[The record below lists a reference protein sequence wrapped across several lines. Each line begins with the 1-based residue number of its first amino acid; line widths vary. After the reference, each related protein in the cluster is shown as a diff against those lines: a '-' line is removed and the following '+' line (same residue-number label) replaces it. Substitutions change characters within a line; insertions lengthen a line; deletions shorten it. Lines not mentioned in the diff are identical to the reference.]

1 MAKFVILCV
10 RGMLIGLVQ
19 WERRYCWA
27 GGLET
32 YQFVAV
38 ATAAPFVLMG
48 NELIS
53 VGYSH
58 GTPSIP
64 NPNATW

>member
-1 MAKFVILCV
+1 MA
-10 RGMLIGLVQ
+10 
-19 WERRYCWA
+19 
-27 GGLET
+27 

-64 NPNATW
+64 IPKATW